1 MFLGKSNTK
10 SPVFFTLL
18 LCAVFLQHCE
28 EPENKDKSDEPS
40 YANTLGS
47 QSVGSGSTGAVED
60 YFYNFDDAISATFF
74 QYVDR
79 RFNRTYDE
87 YISAYPYP
95 PDFLNMKNFPD
106 YLLDISPDST
116 QFIVRHP
123 IDMLVVGDDTITSDI
138 GRIVQDSVQL
148 FSSQFKNLES
158 IEWDLD
164 AEPSLQRYRL
174 RNSSWVQKDTM
185 LYYADTFDV
194 KAYWAVVDT
203 PLIEEGF
210 MFVDTAEW
218 NDTSYAFIKEELMT
232 FTNNFEFIRTQM
244 HADSL
249 IFRINTDCN
258 DNNDWDLEE
267 EGVADYNGDG
277 DMKDILFELND
288 NVDYDEDGTLEDF
301 VFEFIDRGN
310 GILDPEETYHDI
322 NENGSFDLNEP
333 YEDRNCNDRWDATET
348 IDTGNGRYDDVELFT
363 LKDLDGDGVEEKYLY
378 AIGAVPKNFL
388 VDWSDPANPL
398 AMLSVSVGDDL
409 TDRWGNVYQDII
421 ETVSYVDVKRKEI
434 GDIDSLVTLY
444 THDVVGYIDNN
455 VLSPSDYYVTKTE
468 LNSNRTPNQNYQ
480 EPGPRVDYDYQ
491 IFSQSNHVNQLI
503 YKNYFLP
510 PGFSGSYEKSNPG
523 FWHKNYLES
532 EVFIYTYNG
541 LIRDGEELDTAYYD
555 TTDIAIYFIEKS
567 FDIEKYD
574 DLVVPA
580 AKVNSAISNG
590 EYTCLRDNSILS
602 ESEYLDR
609 GCPNADTTFTD
620 IFKITQVTNMTMQG
634 SGVEYGQKVYTWLSR
649 GNGIIKSEMYYLW
662 SEDPFGGSSEA
673 DEIDDLGRSWNGWSK
688 IELARLDVEK
698 SGNVFRQFTN
708 PAQIIDRED
717 FGDLPDFDFD
727 PYKKSHQSGFHSL
740 NFEDSQE

>member
-1 MFLGKSNTK
+1 
-10 SPVFFTLL
+10 
-18 LCAVFLQHCE
+18 
-28 EPENKDKSDEPS
+28 
-40 YANTLGS
+40 
-47 QSVGSGSTGAVED
+47 
-60 YFYNFDDAISATFF
+60 
-74 QYVDR
+74 
-79 RFNRTYDE
+79 
-87 YISAYPYP
+87 
-95 PDFLNMKNFPD
+95 
-106 YLLDISPDST
+106 
-116 QFIVRHP
+116 
-123 IDMLVVGDDTITSDI
+123 
-138 GRIVQDSVQL
+138 
-148 FSSQFKNLES
+148 
-158 IEWDLD
+158 
-164 AEPSLQRYRL
+164 
-174 RNSSWVQKDTM
+174 M

-203 PLIEEGF
+203 PLIEDGF

-244 HADSL
+244 HVDSL

-288 NVDYDEDGTLEDF
+288 NVDYDGDGTLEDF
-301 VFEFIDRGN
+301 VYEFIDRGN

-333 YEDRNCNDRWDATET
+333 YEDRNCNDRWDAAET
-348 IDTGNGRYDDVELFT
+348 ADVGNGRYDDAELFT

-378 AIGAVPKNFL
+378 TIGAVPKNFL
-388 VDWSDPANPL
+388 VDWSDPANPQ

-455 VLSPSDYYVTKTE
+455 ILSPSDYYVTKTE
-468 LNSNRTPNQNYQ
+468 VNNNRNPNQHFQN
-480 EPGPRVDYDYQ
+480 PGPRIDYDYQ
-491 IFSQSNHVNQLI
+491 IFSNSDHVNQLI

-510 PGFSGSYEKSNPG
+510 PGFAGSYDKSNPG
-523 FWHKNYLES
+523 FWHKNYLEN
-532 EVFIYTYNG
+532 EVYIYTYNG

-567 FDIEKYD
+567 FDVQRYD

-580 AKVNSAISNG
+580 ARVNSAFSNG
-590 EYTCLRDNSILS
+590 EYTCLRDNSIIS

-609 GCPNADTTFTD
+609 GCPNVDTTFTD

-662 SEDPFGGSSEA
+662 SENPFGGSNEA
-673 DEIDDLGRSWNGWSK
+673 DEVDELGRSWNGWSK

-708 PAQIIDRED
+708 PAQIIDKND

-727 PYKKSHQSGFHSL
+727 PYKKSHQSGFHSI

>member
-10 SPVFFTLL
+10 SSLFFTTL
-18 LCAVFLQHCE
+18 LCAVFVQHCE
-28 EPENKDKSDEPS
+28 EPENKDKSSEPS

-79 RFNRTYDE
+79 RFSRTYDE

-95 PDFLNMKNFPD
+95 PDFLSMKNFPD

-123 IDMLVVGDDTITSDI
+123 IDMLVIGDDTITSDI

-203 PLIEEGF
+203 PLIEDGF

-244 HADSL
+244 HVDSL

-267 EGVADYNGDG
+267 EGIADYNGDG

-288 NVDYDEDGTLEDF
+288 NVDYDGDGTLEDF
-301 VFEFIDRGN
+301 VYEFIDRGN

-333 YEDRNCNDRWDATET
+333 YEDRNCNDRWDAAET
-348 IDTGNGRYDDVELFT
+348 SDVGNGRYDDAELFT

-378 AIGAVPKNFL
+378 VTGVVPKNFL
-388 VDWSDPANPL
+388 VDWSDPVNPQ
-398 AMLSVSVGDDL
+398 AMLSISVGDDL

-455 VLSPSDYYVTKTE
+455 ILSPSDYYVTKTE
-468 LNSNRTPNQNYQ
+468 VNNNRNPNQHFQN
-480 EPGPRVDYDYQ
+480 PGPRIDYDYQ
-491 IFSQSNHVNQLI
+491 IFSNSDHVNQLI

-510 PGFSGSYEKSNPG
+510 PGFAGSYDKSNPG
-523 FWHKNYLES
+523 FWHKNYLEN
-532 EVFIYTYNG
+532 EVYIYTYNG

-567 FDIEKYD
+567 FDVQRYD

-580 AKVNSAISNG
+580 ARVNSAFSNG
-590 EYTCLRDNSILS
+590 EYTCLRDNSIIS
-602 ESEYLDR
+602 ESEYFDR
-609 GCPNADTTFTD
+609 GCPNVDTTFTD

-662 SEDPFGGSSEA
+662 SENPFGGSNEA
-673 DEIDDLGRSWNGWSK
+673 DEVDELGRSWNGWSK

-698 SGNVFRQFTN
+698 SGNVFRQFTSN
-708 PAQIIDRED
+708 NVFKASS
-717 FGDLPDFDFD
+717 
-727 PYKKSHQSGFHSL
+727 KAWSHAITL
-740 NFEDSQE
+740 LYCR